1 MKTGGTMKKLDGKT
15 KDLTAENI
23 SEIRRIFPSCIR
35 EGKVDFDALRA
46 LLDKEG
52 SLTDDKEKYSF
63 TWTGK
68 QQSKRIALQQN
79 SGTLRPVRAESVDF
93 DSTKNMII
101 EGDNLEALRLLLKP
115 YSGKIK
121 IIYIDPPYNTGNDF
135 VYKDDFSDNLKN
147 YVEKSGQALESNP
160 ETKGRFHSDW
170 LSMMYPRLTLARNL
184 LSEDGVIFVSIDDN
198 EDHDLRMIAN
208 EVFGEEN
215 FIVQITREAIKGGS
229 VSKFLRVTHDYVL
242 VYAKNIDSVEFGGLE
257 SDGIT
262 LNLSDKKGPY
272 AKGREL
278 NKWGAGSRKEDAL
291 GMWFPIPG
299 PNGEEVYPIRNDGS
313 QGRWRLGKKKMLDL
327 VKEGNAIFEKR
338 ENGSFIVYEKLRDAS
353 PRTKQFISIFKDNY
367 INAKGTESIKS
378 LFSTERSYFD
388 YSKPVELVK
397 DLILM
402 SDTCETDIILDF
414 FAGSGTT
421 AHAVLE
427 QNREDGGNRRFILIQ
442 LPEQTAE
449 DSEAFKAGYKT
460 IADICKE
467 RVRRVIKKIEKETKQ
482 NKLGEQKRMDLG
494 FKVFKL
500 DTTNIRAWDPDPKNL
515 QASLEGAVSNMKD
528 GRSDEDILYEILLK
542 YGVDLTASIKAEKV
556 DGKIIYNVGD
566 GYLYVCL
573 DKNLTKSVIEHI
585 VKGVKAAQT
594 QDKARVVFADACFKD
609 DQDAVNAELALK
621 KAGVEDICR
630 I

>member
-1 MKTGGTMKKLDGKT
+1 MKKIDGKT
-15 KDLTAENI
+15 KDLTNENI
-23 SEIRRIFPSCIR
+23 LEIKRIFPSCVS
-35 EGKVDFDALRA
+35 EGKVDFDALHA
-46 LLDKEG
+46 LLGKNVVG
-52 SLTDDKEKYSF
+52 DDKEKYSF

-68 QQSKRIALQQN
+68 QQSKRMALQQN

-93 DSTKNMII
+93 DATKNMII
-101 EGDNLEALRLLLKP
+101 EGDNLEALRLLLNP

-121 IIYIDPPYNTGNDF
+121 MIYIDPPYNTGNDF

-170 LSMMYPRLTLARNL
+170 LNMMYPRLTLARNL
-184 LSEDGVIFVSIDDN
+184 LTEDGVIFVSIDDN
-198 EDHDLRMIAN
+198 EVHDLRMIMN
-208 EVFGEEN
+208 EIFGEEN

-229 VSKFLRVTHDYVL
+229 LSKFLRVTHDYVL

-257 SDGIT
+257 SEGII
-262 LNLSDKKGPY
+262 LNLSDKNGPY

-278 NKWGAGSRKEDAL
+278 NKWGAGSRKEDAP

-299 PNGEEVYPIRNDGS
+299 PNGEEIYPIRNDGS
-313 QGRWRLGKKKMLDL
+313 QGRWRLGKKKMLEL
-327 VKEGNAIFEKR
+327 VKKGDAIFEKR

-353 PRTKQFISIFKDNY
+353 PRIKQFISIFKDIY
-367 INAKGTESIKS
+367 INAKGTESIKN

-421 AHAVLE
+421 AHAVIDL
-427 QNREDGGNRRFILIQ
+427 NGEDGGNRKFILVQ
-442 LPEQTAE
+442 LPEKTQE

-467 RVRRVIKKIEKETKQ
+467 RVRRVIKKIKAESKH
-482 NKLGEQKRMDLG
+482 NKLGEKKQMDLG

-515 QASLEGAVSNMKD
+515 QATLEGAASNIKEK
-528 GRSDEDILYEILLK
+528 RSDDDVLYEIMLK
-542 YGVDLTASIKAEKV
+542 YGVDLTANVKAEKI
-556 DGKIIYNVGD
+556 DGRTIFNVGE

-573 DKNLTKSVIEHI
+573 DKNLPKSVIEYI
-585 VKGVKAAQT
+585 SKSVKAANT
-594 QDKARVVFADACFKD
+594 EEKTRVVFADACFKD
-609 DQDAVNAELALK
+609 DQGAVNAEIALK
-621 KAGVEDICR
+621 KAGIEDIKK